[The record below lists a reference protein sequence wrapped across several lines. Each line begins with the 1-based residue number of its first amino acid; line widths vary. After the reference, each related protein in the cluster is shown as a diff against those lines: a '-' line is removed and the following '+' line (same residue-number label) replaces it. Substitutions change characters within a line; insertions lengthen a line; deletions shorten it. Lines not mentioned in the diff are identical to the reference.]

1 MRKMERTT
9 RGWGRWGGGFSEEA
23 SKEKKWWSKG
33 SKYGSNAKVG
43 WGGRMSN
50 CLNL

>member
-1 MRKMERTT
+1 MGRVRGAGVQVRERT
-9 RGWGRWGGGFSEEA
+9 R
-23 SKEKKWWSKG
+23 EKKWWRKG
-33 SKYGSNAKVG
+33 SKYGSKEKVG